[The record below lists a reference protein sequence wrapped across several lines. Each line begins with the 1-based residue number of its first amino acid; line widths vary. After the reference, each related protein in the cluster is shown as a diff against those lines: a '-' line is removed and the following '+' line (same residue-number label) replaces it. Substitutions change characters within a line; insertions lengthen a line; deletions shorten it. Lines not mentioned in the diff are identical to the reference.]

1 MTLLTCLNLNN
12 AEDCRTLLELWYKSD
27 KKEIFWNPEY
37 IKLFSKESEEPICLV
52 WKESE
57 AIIALPLIKR
67 SISDFLT
74 VKDTL
79 KLFDAISP
87 YGYGGP
93 YYEGFPNWSFFWKE
107 FIRWAKEEMI
117 VSCFIRLDLFLPKS
131 TTDGLNIKI
140 KSKNIVRN
148 LDIDE
153 MDLWYDYEH
162 KVRKNV
168 KRAKSEKVFV
178 EVDNDG
184 LSIDKYINIYYETMK
199 RRNADEYYYF
209 SQDWFR
215 KFIKVLRGKYLIFN
229 AFYRDEIISTELVLV
244 SNENIYSFLGG
255 TKENYFY
262 LRPNDLL
269 KHEII
274 LWGIRQ
280 KKKRY
285 ILGGGY
291 NGEDGIYKYK
301 KSFAPNGITDYKVAE
316 IIFDNN
322 MYEKLIEIRAKE
334 EYIKGRNWK
343 PRQDYF
349 PAYRS

>member
-1 MTLLTCLNLNN
+1 MTPLTCLNLNKTK
-12 AEDCRTLLELWYKSD
+12 DFRTLSELWYKND
-27 KKEIFWNPEY
+27 NKEIFWNPEY
-37 IKLFSKESEEPICLV
+37 IRLFSKENEDPICLV

-57 AIIALPLIKR
+57 AIIALPLIKK
-67 SISDFLT
+67 SINDLLIAQ
-74 VKDTL
+74 DTL
-79 KLFDAISP
+79 KLFDVISP

-93 YYEGFPNWSFFWKE
+93 YYEGYPNWSIFWKE
-107 FIRWAKEEMI
+107 FIGWAKKEMI
-117 VSCFIRLDLFLPKS
+117 VSCFIRLDLFLSKIA
-131 TTDGLNIKI
+131 TDGLNIKI

-153 MDLWYDYEH
+153 RGLWYDYEH

-168 KRAKSEKVFV
+168 KRAISEKVLIKI
-178 EVDNDG
+178 DDCG
-184 LSIDKYINIYYETMK
+184 SSIDKFIDIYYETMK
-199 RRNADEYYYF
+199 RRNANEYYYF
-209 SQDWFR
+209 CQDWFH
-215 KFIKVLRGKYLIFN
+215 KFINVLRGKYLIFN

-255 TKENYFY
+255 TKENYFR

-291 NGEDGIYKYK
+291 YGEDGIYNYK
-301 KSFAPNGITDYKVAE
+301 KSFAPNGVTDYKVAE
-316 IIFDNN
+316 IIIDNI
-322 MYEKLIEIRAKE
+322 MYKRLIEIREKE
-334 EYIKGRNWK
+334 EYTKGRNWK
-343 PRQDYF
+343 PREDYF